1 MSQLS
6 DEMRDAIH
14 NGAGPIRLHDRR
26 TYYERVASELRKAPM
41 LTNACVMDAIRTAQ
55 REMLRPPV
63 GA

>member
-1 MSQLS
+1 M
-6 DEMRDAIH
+6 AP
-14 NGAGPIRLHDRR
+14 GIRLHDRS
-26 TYYERVASELRKAPM
+26 TYYERVAVELRKAPM